1 MGEERH
7 VCAIPIGE
15 GSRGLRGVQGFIG
28 ADLWREW
35 GRDLGSMRVRAE

>member
-7 VCAIPIGE
+7 IRTIPIGE
-15 GSRGLRGVQGFIG
+15 GGRGLRGVQGFIG

-35 GRDLGSMRVRAE
+35 CRDRGSLRGRAE